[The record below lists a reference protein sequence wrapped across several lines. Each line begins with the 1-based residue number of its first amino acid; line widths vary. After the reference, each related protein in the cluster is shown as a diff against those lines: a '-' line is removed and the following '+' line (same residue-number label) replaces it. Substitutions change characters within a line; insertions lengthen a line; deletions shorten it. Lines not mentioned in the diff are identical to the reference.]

1 MDNKP
6 TITNEQ
12 LTKLDFGSRINAYVA
27 TSNNVVN
34 SITFEWLG
42 KRIRLRIDEEI
53 NELDEL
59 EGAILQVREFLEKN
73 YPKKE

>member
-6 TITNEQ
+6 IITNEK

-27 TSNNVVN
+27 TTNDVVN
-34 SITFEWLG
+34 SVTFEWLG
-42 KRIRLRIDEEI
+42 KRIRLNIKDRDV

-59 EGAILQVREFLEKN
+59 EGVILQVREFLHKN
-73 YPKKE
+73 YPLK